1 MSAIYLAWWKWNVS
15 LSGKFHVMAADRNFV
30 PLVMEGK
37 TFRLADDFLKL
48 LVGVSEYDTLPKF
61 AQSLPHKLEVG
72 HQ

>member
-1 MSAIYLAWWKWNVS
+1 
-15 LSGKFHVMAADRNFV
+15 MAADRNFV